1 MTWIITTTTNNL
13 KTQLNVMFFFSFC
26 LVYETRYEKIKPK
39 IDAAKLDDCKELRF
53 HVPSRTDYFTR

>member
-1 MTWIITTTTNNL
+1 
-13 KTQLNVMFFFSFC
+13 MFFFSFC